1 MLVTGN
7 PRKDLSTMLDLPKPP
22 AEDSRAL
29 EQATKALEQAVDP
42 GVQ

>member
-7 PRKDLSTMLDLPKPP
+7 PRKDSSTMLDLRKPL

-29 EQATKALEQAVDP
+29 EQATQALEQAVDP